1 MAALI
6 LWFCSSFALPIARS
20 SAMIYSMT
28 DPKMPTSS
36 AIDTAAVRLVSSA
49 PASWKIRRLLWSIVQ
64 NTLYRYSFH
73 TWSRWRCML
82 LRLFGAKIGENC
94 TIRRTSRVYYPWLL
108 EMEELGCLGDDVVV
122 YNLGLVRLGARSS
135 LSQEAYLCA
144 GTHDYTSL
152 AMPLVTAPIII
163 GADAWICA
171 RAFIGP
177 GVTVGDGAVVGACA
191 VAMKDVPAWTVVAGN
206 PARAVK
212 KRVMSNVL
220 ASGHKAATGDRV

>member
-1 MAALI
+1 MNEPVNKNVPPDA
-6 LWFCSSFALPIARS
+6 ARS
-20 SAMIYSMT
+20 AEERNIS
-28 DPKMPTSS
+28 PVPT
-36 AIDTAAVRLVSSA
+36 
-49 PASWKIRRLLWSIVQ
+49 SWKIRRLLWSIVQ

-73 TWSRWRCML
+73 TWSRWRVL
-82 LRLFGAKIGENC
+82 LLCLFGAKVDKTC
-94 TIRRTSRVYYPWLL
+94 TIRRTSKVYYPWLL
-108 EMEELGCLGDDVVV
+108 EMGALGCLGDDVVV
-122 YNLGLVRLGARSS
+122 YNLGLVRLGARST

-152 AMPLVTAPIII
+152 SMPLVTAPITI
-163 GADAWICA
+163 GADVWICA

-212 KRVMSNVL
+212 KREMIL
-220 ASGHKAATGDRV
+220 PLQ